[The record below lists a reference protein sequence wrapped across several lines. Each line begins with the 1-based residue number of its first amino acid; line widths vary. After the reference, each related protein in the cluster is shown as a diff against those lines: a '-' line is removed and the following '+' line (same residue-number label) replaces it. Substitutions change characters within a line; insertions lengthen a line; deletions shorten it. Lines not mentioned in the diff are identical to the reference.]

1 MNKSVARSLGF
12 LIIAMMS
19 FVTVSVMLSTDAS
32 AASVSGTWVSRVAGQ
47 GYVQTYMGLSGDTL
61 TDSFDVELVLSGGSS
76 ITGTMTTIEN
86 GVPRTH
92 TVEGSFDGTIFLMTA
107 DLGWDGWR
115 WLAPLYTLTVSGNEM
130 SGSGSYVNAGVTIYS
145 TIDVKKEGVFGGLEV
160 AGGMAPAVSA
170 VVIAISIVAIVVA
183 STPVKIPPAPQ
194 GYQPQ
199 VMSPASQG
207 FQPQVISGQ
216 SPQYS
221 YQPSIQSETPSA
233 PIGPPEATDYVG
245 GVGITGGEPNF
256 DQNGRP
262 YPPRRYTGANGPRCP
277 IHNEVPCQAM
287 FPFQNQLEPGSWY
300 CGKCA
305 ALGHNNGYP
314 WGVNPPPG

>member
-1 MNKSVARSLGF
+1 MNKTVARSLAI
-12 LIIAMMS
+12 LIMAMMS
-19 FVTVSVMLSTDAS
+19 FITVSAVLGTDVS
-32 AASVSGTWVSRVAGQ
+32 AASVSGTWVSRVSGQ
-47 GYVQTYMGLSGDTL
+47 GYVQRYMGPSGNTI
-61 TDSFDVELVLSGGSS
+61 TDALDVKLVLSGTGFS
-76 ITGTMTTIEN
+76 ITGTMTASEN
-86 GVPRTH
+86 GVPRTYE
-92 TVEGSFDGTIFLMTA
+92 VDGSFDGTTFLMTA
-107 DLGWDGWR
+107 HFGWDGVS
-115 WLAPLYTLTVSGNEM
+115 WLNPVYTLTVSGNQM
-130 SGSGSYVNAGVTIYS
+130 SGSGSYLNVGVTIYG
-145 TIDVKKEGVFGGLEV
+145 TFDLKKEGGFGGLEV

-183 STPVKIPPAPQ
+183 STPVRIPSAP
-194 GYQPQ
+194 
-199 VMSPASQG
+199 QG

-216 SPQYS
+216 SRQYS

-262 YPPRRYTGANGPRCP
+262 YPPRKYTGANGPRCP
-277 IHNEVPCQAM
+277 IHNDVPCQAK

>member
-1 MNKSVARSLGF
+1 MRWSIVAFAVILCASFAMAAAIATSPAKAATGFDGTYDFTTTLNSRSYTAPDF
-12 LIIAMMS
+12 LIIS
-19 FVTVSVMLSTDAS
+19 NGVISDAKVDEIYTPPPNWPAGVIPS
-32 AASVSGTWVSRVAGQ
+32 GSRGDGIYWYTFIGTIDSSSGQASWNGGCWLAAGNFDYTYTGVINADGTGSGTF
-47 GYVQTYMGLSGDTL
+47 YGLEHGTWSVHKSSSG
-61 TDSFDVELVLSGGSS
+61 
-76 ITGTMTTIEN
+76 
-86 GVPRTH
+86 
-92 TVEGSFDGTIFLMTA
+92 
-107 DLGWDGWR
+107 
-115 WLAPLYTLTVSGNEM
+115 
-130 SGSGSYVNAGVTIYS
+130 
-145 TIDVKKEGVFGGLEV
+145 FGGLQIS
-160 AGGMAPAVSA
+160 GGMAPAVSA

-194 GYQPQ
+194 G
-199 VMSPASQG
+199 
-207 FQPQVISGQ
+207 FQPQVTSGQ
-216 SPQYS
+216 SPPYS
-221 YQPSIQSETPSA
+221 YQPSVQSETPSA

-277 IHNEVPCQAM
+277 IHNEVPCQAR